1 MGFPAKKREMAL
13 LNVEGALITVTI
25 TRNQR
30 NYTALGDGTHEQ
42 EWTLRPL
49 NLREDPGTYGPGRH
63 SPPQVSDAIDIRFGC
78 RPKGDAGPRVAATGQ
93 GVARWRAE

>member
-13 LNVEGALITVTI
+13 LNVEGVLIAVTI

-42 EWTLRPL
+42 EL
-49 NLREDPGTYGPGRH
+49 NGH
-63 SPPQVSDAIDIRFGC
+63 SER
-78 RPKGDAGPRVAATGQ
+78 
-93 GVARWRAE
+93 